1 MHTLWGRQ
9 VSDSTWGWHRGSQ
22 RGAVEGEVHGGAHTD
37 LVEATLVRED
47 GDVSVVACASCM
59 TRGAVSICNG
69 QTPASGGDCDAP
81 DMMAAGVYVV
91 FDASASAAALGGGR
105 KL

>member
-1 MHTLWGRQ
+1 MA
-9 VSDSTWGWHRGSQ
+9 RGSC
-22 RGAVEGEVHGGAHTD
+22 GVHVHTD

-59 TRGAVSICNG
+59 TSGAVSICTCTG
-69 QTPASGGDCDAP
+69 QTQASRGSNDAP
-81 DMMAAGVYVV
+81 DMMAAGIYVCLGC
-91 FDASASAAALGGGR
+91 SALGAARGGNG

>member
-1 MHTLWGRQ
+1 MA
-9 VSDSTWGWHRGSQ
+9 RGSC
-22 RGAVEGEVHGGAHTD
+22 GVHVHTD

-59 TRGAVSICNG
+59 TSGAVSICTG
-69 QTPASGGDCDAP
+69 QTRASRGSNDAP
-81 DMMAAGVYVV
+81 DMMAAGIYVCSGC
-91 FDASASAAALGGGR
+91 SASGAARGGNG

>member
-1 MHTLWGRQ
+1 MTDSP
-9 VSDSTWGWHRGSQ
+9 SDQAARAGQPRNDGLVARGSC
-22 RGAVEGEVHGGAHTD
+22 GVHTD

-59 TRGAVSICNG
+59 TSGAVSISIICTSRGSN
-69 QTPASGGDCDAP
+69 DAP
-81 DMMAAGVYVV
+81 DMMAAGIYVCLGG
-91 FDASASAAALGGGR
+91 SASGAARGGNG